1 MGGDAWG
8 TDETAEELFAEGR
21 AIRSGMTPVELSEY
35 IQKRLEG
42 AREYTR
48 QQRRTWRGLAT
59 ATHLGTLLLSAAA
72 TIILGFAILDVWGS
86 IGFALSALVT
96 TATAIEP
103 FYNWRSRW
111 VLAEEAL
118 AEWYRIEEKL
128 TIFVAST
135 PADELTREKVLEFD
149 TQFDKTWA
157 TFNKQWLRNRRNN

>member
-8 TDETAEELFAEGR
+8 TAESAEELFAEGR
-21 AIRSGMTPVELSEY
+21 VIDSGMTPVELAQY
-35 IQKRLEG
+35 VQKRLEG

-59 ATHLGTLLLSAAA
+59 ATHLSTLAISATA
-72 TIILGFAILDVWGS
+72 TIVLGFAVLDVWGS
-86 IGFALSALVT
+86 IGFALSAIVT

-118 AEWYRIEEKL
+118 AEWYRIEERL
-128 TIFVAST
+128 TMFVAAT
-135 PADELTREKVLEFD
+135 PESELTKAHILEFD
-149 TQFDKTWA
+149 AQFDKTWS
-157 TFNKQWLRNRRNN
+157 TFNKQWLRSRRNN